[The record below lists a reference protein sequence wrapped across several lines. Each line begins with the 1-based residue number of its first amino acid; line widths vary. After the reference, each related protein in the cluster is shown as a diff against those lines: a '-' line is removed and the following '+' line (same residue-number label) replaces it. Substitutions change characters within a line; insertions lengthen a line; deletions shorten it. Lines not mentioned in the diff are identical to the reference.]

1 MKIKNT
7 LLIILFAVCLSS
19 CYNQERNCTDFKT
32 GKFEFSQEID
42 GQKETSV
49 FERTE
54 EFQIETFRGKTDTS
68 SVRWVNDCEFILQKL
83 NPKNRAEKKAIH
95 MKILSTTENGYLFEY
110 SFVGDTNKQKGTVT
124 KIK

>member
-7 LLIILFAVCLSS
+7 LLIILFAVSLSS

>member
-7 LLIILFAVCLSS
+7 LLIILFAVSLSS

-42 GQKETSV
+42 GQKETSI

>member
-7 LLIILFAVCLSS
+7 LLIILFAVSLSS
-19 CYNQERNCTDFKT
+19 CYNQERNCNDFKT